1 MTYMPHEAKVVEE
14 FRVKYKDVFHL
25 KNLYIM
31 MHEYLY
37 EEGWYGMPEAQ
48 KAPNKYASNAH
59 ANIEK
64 LYLEKF
70 CQKGL
75 HQGGKEMWLWWRVF
89 KMPDSKWNSYFRYR
103 LDIDFHMVYIQNI
116 EVMHQGKKMKIQ
128 KGEIEMFIR
137 PWIEADYQSH
147 WEKHWFL
154 KHVQEMYEMRV
165 LSQEMEKREKEL
177 WREGYRLQGV
187 IKRYLNMR
195 TFIPVPEPFH
205 PAVYGYEAEPTAGGP
220 LPIK

>member
-1 MTYMPHEAKVVEE
+1 MVHELKDYPVDE

-31 MHEYLY
+31 LHEYMY
-37 EEGWYGMPEAQ
+37 EEGWYGRPKPESGAT
-48 KAPNKYASNAH
+48 KYASTAH

-75 HQGGKEMWLWWRVF
+75 HQGGKEMWIWWRMM
-89 KMPDSKWNSYFRYR
+89 KRPDSKFNNYFSYWI
-103 LDIDFHMVYIQNI
+103 DIDFHMVYIQNI
-116 EVMHQGKKMKIQ
+116 EVMHQGKKMKVQ
-128 KGEIEMFIR
+128 KGEMEIFIR
-137 PWIEADYQSH
+137 PKIMADINGE

-154 KHVQEMYEMRV
+154 KHVQDIYEKRI
-165 LSQEMEKREKEL
+165 LSQELDKRAKEL
-177 WREGYRLQGV
+177 WREGYRLSAV

-195 TFIPVPEPFH
+195 TFIPTPEPFH
-205 PAVYGYEAEPTAGGP
+205 PAIYGYEAEPNAGGQ
-220 LPIK
+220 LPVK